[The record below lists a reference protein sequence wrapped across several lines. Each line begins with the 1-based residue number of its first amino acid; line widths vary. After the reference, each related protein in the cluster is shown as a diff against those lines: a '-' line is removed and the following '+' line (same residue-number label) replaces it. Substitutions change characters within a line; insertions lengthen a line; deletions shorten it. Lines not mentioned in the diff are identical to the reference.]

1 MIYKTIIPSPFG
13 PIKIVCD
20 ERHLLKVSFSTSLVR
35 SHSFSTRLSP
45 RSKNIIKK
53 TITQL
58 REYFK
63 GKRTSFS
70 LPLDFKKLKATEFQR
85 RMWAELLKI
94 PHGKTITYAEQ
105 ALRGGRPAA
114 CRAAGGANGKN
125 PIAIVIP
132 CHRVVAA
139 NGKLGG
145 FTSGLW
151 RKRRLLKLEKSCRI

>member
-1 MIYKTIIPSPFG
+1 MIYKAIIPSPIG
-13 PIKIVCD
+13 AIEIACD
-20 ERHLLKVSFSTSLVR
+20 ERHLVGVGFTSASRLARRLKSATPNAK
-35 SHSFSTRLSP
+35 H
-45 RSKNIIKK
+45 NIIKK
-53 TITQL
+53 AVKQL
-58 REYFK
+58 NEYFNGRRK
-63 GKRTSFS
+63 KFNLPIS
-70 LPLDFKKLKATEFQR
+70 LQKLPATPFQR